1 MELENIKAELPK
13 LLFENE
19 DGLRNFKRD
28 RYEDAFRSY
37 YAKYLPVL
45 DAVEQSYKE
54 KEDKQAFIE
63 ELADSFVTYAKEQEN
78 AVTKK
83 SAKDNFLIDKNSLM
97 AVYVFPAILEY
108 KGESS
113 SPLADAI
120 VAKWN
125 QVFTKYSL
133 KIGKFDDIKSGFRY
147 KLCYVTSAVCESL
160 GKPEDCY
167 ELKVLKNYRDGYLSS
182 QPDGEAL
189 IEEYYN
195 IAPTIV
201 KRINKKENAKEIY
214 QNIFKEYISPCI
226 QNIEAEDN
234 EACKQIYTDMIRI
247 LQKEYM
253 GYQNEH

>member
-1 MELENIKAELPK
+1 MELENIKAEFPK

-19 DGLRNFKRD
+19 DGLKNFKRD
-28 RYEDAFRSY
+28 RYEEAFHSY
-37 YAKYLPVL
+37 YAEYLPIL
-45 DAVEQSYKE
+45 DTIEQIYKE
-54 KEDKQAFIE
+54 KEDKQAFVE
-63 ELADSFVTYAKEQEN
+63 ELADSFVAYAKEQEN
-78 AVTKK
+78 KIAKK
-83 SAKDNFLIDKNSLM
+83 SARDNFLIDKNSLM

-113 SPLADAI
+113 SPLAEAV

-133 KIGKFDDIKSGFRY
+133 KIGKYDEIKGGFRY

-167 ELKVLKNYRDGYLSS
+167 ELKLLKHYRDGYLSS

-214 QNIFKEYISPCI
+214 QNIFEEYISPCI
-226 QNIEAEDN
+226 HNIETEDN